1 MSLRITNQMVSRSVL
16 QDINDISTR
25 LSQTQR
31 KLSSGKE
38 ITRPSDDPYGTSR
51 ALTLRG
57 DVSAA
62 QQYQRNV
69 VEAVSWQNI
78 TDAAVNKMTD
88 AIHRAREL
96 TLRASSDSVG
106 QPAREAIAAEI
117 DQLIEAVKGEANA
130 SYGGRYVLSGT
141 LTTTRPYSV
150 GAVDTYAGDNAAI
163 AREIGPG
170 VAVQVNLIG
179 EDLLGNGQAAND
191 GLILDNLRDIA
202 QQLRSGT
209 VADINTMRT
218 TGLQQLDANL
228 DRLVQ
233 ARATIGATTNRLEA
247 AEARLAEVEEAALK
261 LLSDVEDADMAKTM
275 VDFSMQH
282 SVYQSALQAGA
293 RIVQQSLLDWLR

>member
-1 MSLRITNQMVSRSVL
+1 MSLRITNQMVARSVL
-16 QDINDISTR
+16 QDINDISRR
-25 LSQTQR
+25 LSTTQQ

-51 ALTLRG
+51 ALTLRS
-57 DVSAA
+57 DVAAA

-69 VEAVSWQNI
+69 TEAVSWQNI
-78 TDAAVNKMTD
+78 TDAALNKMTD

-96 TLRASSDSVG
+96 TLRAASDSVG

-141 LTTTRPYSV
+141 LTTTKPYSV

-191 GLILDNLRDIA
+191 GLILDNLRSIS

-209 VADINTMRT
+209 VTDINTMRT
-218 TGLQQLDANL
+218 TGLQNL
-228 DRLVQ
+228 SSNLERLVQ
-233 ARATIGATTNRLEA
+233 ARATVGATTNRLEA
-247 AEARLAEVEEAALK
+247 ADLRLAEVEEAALK

-282 SVYQSALQAGA
+282 SVYQSALQAGS
-293 RIVQQSLLDWLR
+293 RFVQQSLLDFLR

>member
-1 MSLRITNQMVSRSVL
+1 MSMRITNQMVSRSVL

-25 LSQTQR
+25 LSQTQQR
-31 KLSSGKE
+31 LSSGKE

-51 ALTLRG
+51 ALTLRS
-57 DVSAA
+57 DVAAA

-69 VEAVSWQNI
+69 TEAVSWQNI
-78 TDAAVNKMTD
+78 TDAALNKMTD
-88 AIHRAREL
+88 AVHRAREL
-96 TLRASSDSVG
+96 TLRAASDSLG
-106 QPAREAIAAEI
+106 QTARDAIAAEI
-117 DQLIEAVKGEANA
+117 DQLVEAVKGEANA

-170 VAVQVNLIG
+170 VSVQVNLIG

-191 GLILDNLRDIA
+191 TLLLDNLRDLA
-202 QQLRSGT
+202 QHMRSGT
-209 VADINTMRT
+209 VADLNTMRT
-218 TGLQQLDANL
+218 TDLQNL
-228 DRLVQ
+228 DKNLDLLVQ
-233 ARATIGATTNRLEA
+233 ARATVGATTNRLEA
-247 AEARLAEVEEAALK
+247 ADLRLAEVEEAALK
-261 LLSDVEDADMAKTM
+261 LLSNVEDADMAKTM

-282 SVYQSALQAGA
+282 SVYQSALQAGS

>member
-1 MSLRITNQMVSRSVL
+1 VSLRITNQMVSRSVL
-16 QDINDISTR
+16 QDINDISRR
-25 LSQTQR
+25 LSSTQQ
-31 KLSSGKE
+31 KLASGKE
-38 ITRPSDDPYGTSR
+38 ITRPSDDPFGTSR

-57 DVSAA
+57 DVAAA

-69 VEAVSWQNI
+69 TEAVSWQNI
-78 TDAAVNKMTD
+78 TDAALSKMTD

-96 TLRASSDSVG
+96 TLRGASDSLG
-106 QPAREAIAAEI
+106 QPARDAIAAEV

-141 LTTTRPYSV
+141 LTTTKPYSA
-150 GAVDTYAGDNAAI
+150 GAVDTYVGDNAAI

-179 EDLLGNGQAAND
+179 EDLLGNGQVAND
-191 GLILDNLRDIA
+191 ALILDNLRDIA

-209 VADINTMRT
+209 AADLNTMRT
-218 TGLQQLDANL
+218 TGLQNLDSNL

-233 ARATIGATTNRLEA
+233 ARATVGATTNRLEA
-247 AEARLAEVEEAALK
+247 AELRLAEVEEAALK

-282 SVYQSALQAGA
+282 SVYQSALQAGS